1 MSYKEKL
8 KAAQTTGTDYPKIEP
23 SFFLKMKEIEG
34 KAVFAYW
41 SKEKEK
47 DIINSQPITGMLVGT
62 AMNMEAYSDDLGR
75 NGGSYKSTYYFNK
88 SHQLGILAP
97 KKDGFGIVFKGTAVE
112 AETWLNKE
120 AGTMPHKKA
129 ILFILTVKGELIAVQ
144 TNLSIAIDQLNA
156 FKGKET
162 LFDNMI
168 TLTPRIFASDNKD
181 ISTKCK
187 TILGKFASKNPPK
200 YAEISVA
207 GAITDE
213 WIEEV
218 NGETVIDKF
227 AEWKKYVL
235 DSNVTVDEKK
245 EEEKPMIDRTTE
257 KYVAPENP
265 KLPEPEDEPFDDSS
279 DLPF

>member
-23 SFFLKMKEIEG
+23 AFFLKMKEIEG

-41 SKEKEK
+41 DKTAEK
-47 DIINSQPITGMLVGT
+47 DIIIAKPITGMLIGT

-75 NGGSYKSTYYFNK
+75 HGGSYKSTYYFNK

-97 KKDGFGIVFKGTAVE
+97 KKEGFGIVFKGTAAE
-112 AETWLNKE
+112 AEVWLNKE
-120 AGTMPHKKA
+120 SGTQPHKKA
-129 ILFILTVKGELIAVQ
+129 IFFVLTVKGELIAVQ
-144 TNLSIAIDQLNA
+144 TNLSIAIDQLSV

-162 LFDNMI
+162 LFDNLI
-168 TLTPRIFASDNKD
+168 TLTPKIFSQDNKA
-181 ISTKCK
+181 ISGKCK

-207 GAITDE
+207 GEITEE
-213 WIEEV
+213 WIAEI
-218 NGETVIDKF
+218 NGEAVIDNY

-235 DSNVTVDEKK
+235 DSNVGVEEKK
-245 EEEKPMIDRTTE
+245 EEEVDLVTSDKAT
-257 KYVAPENP
+257 YVAPENP
-265 KLPEPEDEPFDDSS
+265 KLPEPIDEIEES
-279 DLPF
+279 DGLPF